1 MSTSNFP
8 SYSFLF
14 ALIPL
19 KNVIILFLFFSSRRS
34 REFPTTAKSVSL
46 SRPARGLIP
55 TTNLPNGF
63 IQLQSLVSVD
73 MKMYT
78 SERAG

>member
-1 MSTSNFP
+1 MSTLNFP

-19 KNVIILFLFFSSRRS
+19 KNVIIIFFY
-34 REFPTTAKSVSL
+34 FSL
-46 SRPARGLIP
+46 DALWS
-55 TTNLPNGF
+55 F
-63 IQLQSLVSVD
+63 QQLQSLVSVD